1 VQNGVSGVVGGVT
14 CTGAN
19 VLTEAK
25 LRDDNFIK
33 FQLDCAREVGP
44 CDEIGEKI
52 KILAPEVLAGRCP
65 RPCNQCTQNMI
76 RRVMTQ
82 LSQKYPKE
90 FNEMINK
97 RPVRG

>member
-1 VQNGVSGVVGGVT
+1 MQNGVSGVVGGVT

-52 KILAPEVLAGRCP
+52 KSKHLLPEDLIRHRSILLHLL
-65 RPCNQCTQNMI
+65 RPSSSFT
-76 RRVMTQ
+76 
-82 LSQKYPKE
+82 
-90 FNEMINK
+90 
-97 RPVRG
+97 